1 MSTPINDAATAEA
14 KAIKDKLFKNVE
26 MMFLNN
32 GVVSD
37 ALTFKVKDLLVST
50 DMTMFIPK
58 VISQVVKEAIEP
70 RLVISELFQTI
81 RINTGRSIEFPAV
94 GAITAEDIGE
104 GQAYP
109 EKQLDLGGGNI
120 VAINVTKSGL
130 LVRITEEMINDSQ
143 WDVIGMHLRAA
154 GRALARHKEVK
165 CATLFATMG
174 QKVFDNVEPALA
186 VIGATRGV
194 DRTGTLNGGIH
205 LDDLFD
211 MIAYLLN
218 GSWTPNTII
227 MHPLA
232 WAMFAKDPF
241 LREIAK
247 MAGHFW
253 GGQMSGSVGQTGW
266 DGNPN
271 LKQRT
276 IAPNLTTTQTAL
288 PQGLFPVALRVMV
301 SPYVRFIPKG
311 ATVTKMSDGLAP
323 GATLVT
329 DASSKAKTPLTDIYV
344 LDDAETGVLVQKQD
358 ISTEDFND
366 PLRDIRSLKI
376 REIYGLGTLSQG
388 KSIAVAR
395 NIALAQTYNFSDVHQ
410 VDTVQSPDRNI

>member
-1 MSTPINDAATAEA
+1 MSTPINDAAAAA
-14 KAIKDKLFKNVE
+14 KTVKDKLHKNVE
-26 MMFLNN
+26 MAFLNN

-37 ALTFKVKDLLVST
+37 ELTFKVKDLLVST

-104 GQAYP
+104 GQTYP

-165 CATLFATMG
+165 CATLFSTMG
-174 QKVFDNVEPALA
+174 QKVFDNVEPSLA

-194 DRTGTLNGGIH
+194 DRTGALNGGIH

-241 LREIAK
+241 LREIAW
-247 MAGHFW
+247 MAGRNFW
-253 GGQMSGSVGQTGW
+253 GGTMSGSVGQTGW
-266 DGNPN
+266 DGSPN
-271 LKQRT
+271 LKQKT
-276 IAPNLTTTQTAL
+276 IAPNLTSTQTSI
-288 PQGLFPVALRVMV
+288 PSSVFPVPLRVLV

-311 ATVTKMSDGLAP
+311 ATVTKMSDGTAP

-329 DASSKAKTPLTDIYV
+329 DASSKAKCPLTDIYV

-376 REIYGLGTLSQG
+376 REVYGLGTLSQG

-410 VDTVQSPDRNI
+410 VTTVASPDRNI